1 MKLVIFGL
9 SKESMKSVT
18 NFVILAAKGFIWKS
32 RHEFAPLLIAT
43 FKKYLKAK
51 LEDLKHSLEYTN
63 EIELFA
69 QWINMFASL

>member
-18 NFVILAAKGFIWKS
+18 NFVLLVAKGFIWKC
-32 RHEFAPLLIAT
+32 RFEFAPLLLAT
-43 FKKYLKAK
+43 FKKYLKTK
-51 LEDLKHSLEYTN
+51 LEDLKNSLEYIN
-63 EIELFA
+63 KIELFV